1 MGIHV
6 CVCVWWY
13 IGPFTLAT
21 WRLIGDPRNP
31 MASMQAPPD
40 ATLPERRPEAERMAQ
55 YELYDKLYL
64 VSQERFFFCSRWL

>member
-1 MGIHV
+1 
-6 CVCVWWY
+6 
-13 IGPFTLAT
+13 
-21 WRLIGDPRNP
+21 